1 MKEIEGFENYCITE
15 EGEVWSKLS
24 QKFLVKMINTK
35 GYYHLKLYGENKKS
49 QVRVHRLVG
58 LNLIPNP
65 LNLPC
70 LNHKDGNKLNN
81 HVSNLEWC
89 THQENIQ
96 HAWDNGLSK
105 STVKHKEM
113 AAKLCAAKF
122 GANHKDSKKVINRLT
137 GKIHDSIKDA
147 SLERG
152 GSRSY
157 LSEALSGKRTN
168 NTIYEYYENKES

>member
-1 MKEIEGFENYCITE
+1 MKEIKGFENYCITE
-15 EGEVWSKLS
+15 EGEVWSKLNS
-24 QKFLVKMINTK
+24 IFLFKLINTG
-35 GYYHLKLYGENKKS
+35 GYYQVTLYSNGIKKHF
-49 QVRVHRLVG
+49 RIHRLVG
-58 LNLIPNP
+58 EYHINNP
-65 LNLPC
+65 LLLKC

-89 THQENIQ
+89 TQKENIK
-96 HAWDNGLSK
+96 HSWINGLSK
-105 STVKHKEM
+105 VGQKHKES

-122 GANHKDSKKVINRLT
+122 GANHKDSKKVINIVT

-147 SLERG
+147 WLERG

-168 NTIYEYYENKES
+168 NTIYEYYENKKS

>member
-24 QKFLVKMINTK
+24 KKFLKKHINSR
-35 GYYHLKLYGENKKS
+35 GYYHLKLYGTKKNL
-49 QVRVHRLVG
+49 QARVHRLVG

-70 LNHKDGNKLNN
+70 LNHKDGNQLNN

-89 THQENIQ
+89 TQSENIK
-96 HAWDNGLSK
+96 HSWDNGLSN
-105 STVKHKEM
+105 STDKHKET

-122 GANHKDSKKVINRLT
+122 GANHKDSKKVINIVT
-137 GKIHDSIKDA
+137 KKIHDSIKDA
-147 SLERG
+147 WLERG